1 MPIDSVC
8 EGCGRTLRVADEYAG
23 MDAQCP
29 ACMRIFRVPGDPVAT
44 NQATPLRTPNPDSAN
59 ADPYESASNR
69 STPQPEPG
77 TPPPLPS
84 ARDANPL
91 ANSQIE
97 AVRFFVM
104 TPSGIEYG
112 PADVETIL
120 RWQREGRVN
129 ETCLVRQENT
139 SYRMP
144 FEPWRA
150 ANSIPRAPQLS
161 PSPSM
166 ANPYGANPQRDGMQ
180 SFGAIPGAMPSTVS
194 YPRESRGVLVVVL
207 AALSWVLCFTFIGAI
222 PCAAIAMY
230 LGMADLASI
239 RRGEMAPQERGLLL
253 TGVWLAG
260 INLVLT
266 VLFIGLW
273 IAALI
278 GGTL

>member
-29 ACMRIFRVPGDPVAT
+29 ACMRIFRVPGDPVASS
-44 NQATPLRTPNPDSAN
+44 QVSPLQTPTLDA
-59 ADPYESASNR
+59 AKAEPYEAASNR
-69 STPQPEPG
+69 SALQIEVG
-77 TPPPLPS
+77 TPPPLQS
-84 ARDANPL
+84 APN
-91 ANSQIE
+91 ANSLGNPQVG

-104 TPSGIEYG
+104 TPSGVEYG
-112 PADVETIL
+112 PADIETIL

-129 ETCLVRQENT
+129 ATCLVRQENT
-139 SYRMP
+139 AYRMP
-144 FEPWRA
+144 FEQWRA
-150 ANSIPRAPQLS
+150 ANSIPSAPQVS
-161 PSPSM
+161 PAPS
-166 ANPYGANPQRDGMQ
+166 ASNPYGASPLGNGTQ

-194 YPRESRGVLVVVL
+194 YPREPRGILVVVL

-222 PCAAIAMY
+222 PCAAIALY

-239 RRGEMAPQERGLLL
+239 RRGEMAPQDRGLLL

-266 VLFIGLW
+266 VVFVCLW
-273 IAALI
+273 IVAFISGSL
-278 GGTL
+278 